1 MLGCAT
7 GVIAVIAVI
16 TKVIAVIAV
25 ITMITVVATIA
36 RIPLGSNVQ
45 VLVVGC
51 GGCHPFPMLSA
62 DVGKSVVDTLTLASD
77 LPKQDPN
84 KSHVMS
90 KVTDVAAA
98 TV

>member
-16 TKVIAVIAV
+16 TKVITVIAV

-45 VLVVGC
+45 VLLVDWC
-51 GGCHPFPMLSA
+51 GGCHPFPMLST
-62 DVGKSVVDTLTLASD
+62 DVEKSVVV
-77 LPKQDPN
+77 P
-84 KSHVMS
+84 
-90 KVTDVAAA
+90 
-98 TV
+98 